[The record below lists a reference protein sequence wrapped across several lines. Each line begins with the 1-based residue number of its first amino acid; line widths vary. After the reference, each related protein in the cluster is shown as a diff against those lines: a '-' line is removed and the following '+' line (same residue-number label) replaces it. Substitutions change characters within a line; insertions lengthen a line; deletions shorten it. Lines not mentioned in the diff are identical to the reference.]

1 MLEAVLSASCLLL
14 ILILK
19 EDPSLP
25 PLANPIMWPC
35 LFSKTDSER
44 DIFLR
49 DFVSCLLQPSSYNM
63 TIHTENRQKLLVS
76 IFLIPFWIQKGH

>member
-19 EDPSLP
+19 EAPFLP
-25 PLANPIMWPC
+25 PLANPIIVA
-35 LFSKTDSER
+35 LSFFSENDSDR

-49 DFVSCLLQPSSYNM
+49 DFVSCLLKPSSYNT
-63 TIHTENRQKLLVS
+63 TIYKENRQKLLVS
-76 IFLIPFWIQKGH
+76 IFF